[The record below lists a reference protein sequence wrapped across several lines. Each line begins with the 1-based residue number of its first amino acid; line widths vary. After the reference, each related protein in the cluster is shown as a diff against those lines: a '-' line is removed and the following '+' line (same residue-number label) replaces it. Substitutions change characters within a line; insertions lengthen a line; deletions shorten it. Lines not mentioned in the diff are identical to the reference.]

1 MPVTV
6 AWQDTEEPTLDIDL
20 FIRVDRRDAGTLR
33 DWLLDQGYEQ
43 EGEHITTYLQS
54 IADWIAKTRKEVD

>member
-6 AWQDTEEPTLDIDL
+6 AWQDEDEPTLDIDL
-20 FIRVDRRDAGTLR
+20 FVRINRRDAGTLR
-33 DWLLDQGYEQ
+33 DWLLDTGHKQ
-43 EGEHITTYLQS
+43 EAEHIAGYLAS